1 MEQAV
6 SGLSLYKKSGGIIP
20 LYVIE
25 RLENATAKHQ
35 EVISDLV
42 GGAGETEKSG
52 LQGSLTLL
60 KELISS
66 VGSLKQ

>member
-35 EVISDLV
+35 EVISNLV
-42 GGAGETEKSG
+42 VSANEAEKSG
-52 LQGSLTLL
+52 LQGSLNLV

-66 VGSLKQ
+66 VGSFKQ